1 MRAGRDV
8 FSAIALSLAEGIDQM
23 PVRQAMTPENS
34 RISAEYL
41 SVLDKLERAR
51 TEEKTPDEIASL
63 QVAEKEAWAKVT
75 ELMPNAMCR

>member
-1 MRAGRDV
+1 
-8 FSAIALSLAEGIDQM
+8 
-23 PVRQAMTPENS
+23 MTPENS

-51 TEEKTPDEIASL
+51 TEEKPPDEIASL